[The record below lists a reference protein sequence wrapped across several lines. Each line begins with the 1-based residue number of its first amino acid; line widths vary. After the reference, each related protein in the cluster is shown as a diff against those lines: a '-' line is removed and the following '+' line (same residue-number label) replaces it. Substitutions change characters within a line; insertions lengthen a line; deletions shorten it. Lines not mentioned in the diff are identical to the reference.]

1 MPAGVTALFC
11 SAMLMFPLRPPTVKT
26 LEATEESKTSDGV
39 AVEPLK
45 SGVSC
50 SELKASALEFFRTS
64 VPPVTVLLP
73 RKVLAPESVRVP
85 RPALVSPPPTPVS
98 EPFVVA

>member
-1 MPAGVTALFC
+1 
-11 SAMLMFPLRPPTVKT
+11 MLPLRPPTVKT
-26 LEATEESKTSDGV
+26 LEATDESKTTV
-39 AVEPLK
+39 LFALK

-50 SELKASALEFFRTS
+50 SELKASALEFLRTS

-73 RKVLAPESVRVP
+73 RKVLAPESVRMP
-85 RPALVSPPPTPVS
+85 RPALVIPPPTPVS

>member
-1 MPAGVTALFC
+1 M
-11 SAMLMFPLRPPTVKT
+11 KT

-39 AVEPLK
+39 AVEPLN

-50 SELKASALEFFRTS
+50 SELYASALEFFRTS

-73 RKVLAPESVRVP
+73 RKVLAPESVSLP
-85 RPALVSPPPTPVS
+85 RPALVMPPPIPCKDGPVR
-98 EPFVVA
+98 A

>member
-1 MPAGVTALFC
+1 M
-11 SAMLMFPLRPPTVKT
+11 KT
-26 LEATEESKTSDGV
+26 LEATEESKTRDGV
-39 AVEPLK
+39 AVEPLN

-50 SELKASALEFFRTS
+50 SELYASALEFFRTS

-85 RPALVSPPPTPVS
+85 RPALVMPPPIPVS
-98 EPFVVA
+98 EEFVRA